1 MIYASEYNSL
11 IYNLRD
17 MVVGILPKGMVKNVK
32 AEEYTA
38 YSEKENTD
46 YKVSNLYVTVK
57 DVTIIVSFDYENYNG
72 LEIWVQNNDE
82 GEGATVGTTK
92 SCDAAFKFIRGVF
105 ELKKVIK

>member
-17 MVVGILPKGMVKNVK
+17 MVVGILPKGMAKNVMV
-32 AEEYTA
+32 EEYTT
-38 YSEKENTD
+38 YSEKENID

-57 DVTIIVSFDYENYNG
+57 DVTIIVSFDYENYNE

-82 GEGATVGTTK
+82 GEGATVGTAK
-92 SCDAAFKFIRGVF
+92 SCDAAFMFIKGVF